1 MAISQNLDVRSRCCQ
16 LPTPHAKVEK
26 AAGIGLAEAVG
37 TCSAAVLDGPAD
49 IPAACTAHAGTS
61 GASPWHYLVL
71 VAFAPR
77 IILFS
82 LAPVV
87 VCLAPEAALAISEAR
102 LGCIVC
108 PVRDKVCRNQ
118 PAGILDFSKST
129 VRGNIFT
136 DRAPLFSARIS
147 VFSSRPN
154 LPYRKPVTSSY
165 IKQQVFKLHH
175 CQHE

>member
-1 MAISQNLDVRSRCCQ
+1 MQTKDFICIVHGRCT
-16 LPTPHAKVEK
+16 PTPVLVHFCFS
-26 AAGIGLAEAVG
+26 GVG
-37 TCSAAVLDGPAD
+37 VRIRARR
-49 IPAACTAHAGTS
+49 
-61 GASPWHYLVL
+61 LVL